1 MQNHR
6 TVPKSS
12 EVRHSMRISLANFSL
27 VASSLLL
34 AGVFGTVP
42 ATAADAG
49 KAKLL
54 AGRSGCLKCH
64 AEDKQKDGPAYRDVA
79 ARYKGNAGA
88 QAKLIHHI
96 TSGEK
101 VKFADGHEEDH
112 AIVKSTKPEE
122 IANLVDWILSLEG
135 GKAN

>member
-1 MQNHR
+1 MHIYLRN
-6 TVPKSS
+6 
-12 EVRHSMRISLANFSL
+12 LSL
-27 VASSLLL
+27 VASGLLL
-34 AGVFGTVP
+34 AILLGSG
-42 ATAADAG
+42 AASAAEAS

-79 ARYKGNAGA
+79 AKYKGNAE
-88 QAKLIHHI
+88 AKARLTHHI

-101 VKFADGHEEDH
+101 VKFPDGHEENH
-112 AIVKSTKPEE
+112 AIVKSTKPDDV
-122 IANLVDWILSLEG
+122 ANLVDWILSLEG